1 MEPGLPGKQATT
13 REGDIMRKTAFLSL
27 ILLGLGVMVWA
38 QQPAGFKG
46 TRTVVLSEQAKIG
59 TQVLTAGE
67 YKVTHVMEG
76 AEHIMVFKQGK
87 QEYRVK
93 CNLEPLSA
101 KADATQVWYEPDANG
116 ARVLQAIVFRGD
128 TVRHVIAQ

>member
-1 MEPGLPGKQATT
+1 ML
-13 REGDIMRKTAFLSL
+13 
-27 ILLGLGVMVWA
+27 WA

-46 TRTVVLSEQAKIG
+46 TRTVVLTEKAKVG
-59 TQVLTAGE
+59 TQVLAAGE
-67 YKVTHVMEG
+67 YKVTHAMEG

-93 CNLEPLSA
+93 CNMEPLSA
-101 KADATQVWYEPDANG
+101 KAGADQFWYEPDG
-116 ARVLQAIVFRGD
+116 SGPRVLQAIVFRGD

>member
-1 MEPGLPGKQATT
+1 
-13 REGDIMRKTAFLSL
+13 MRKTALL
-27 ILLGLGVMVWA
+27 LLTLLGMGAMLWA
-38 QQPAGFKG
+38 QGAAGFKG
-46 TRTVVLSEQAKIG
+46 TRTVVLSEQAKVG

-93 CNLEPLSA
+93 CNMEPLQA
-101 KADATQVWYEPDANG
+101 KANNTQFFYRDDASGQ
-116 ARVLQAIVFRGD
+116 RVLEAMVFQGD
-128 TVRHVIAQ
+128 TVRHVVE

>member
-1 MEPGLPGKQATT
+1 
-13 REGDIMRKTAFLSL
+13 MRKTALL
-27 ILLGLGVMVWA
+27 LLTLLGMGAMLWA
-38 QQPAGFKG
+38 QGAAGFKG
-46 TRTVVLSEQAKIG
+46 TRTVVLSEQARVG

-93 CNLEPLSA
+93 CNLVPLNA
-101 KADATQVWYEPDANG
+101 KADNTQVWYEPDANG

-128 TVRHVIAQ
+128 TVRHEMAQ

>member
-1 MEPGLPGKQATT
+1 
-13 REGDIMRKTAFLSL
+13 MRKTAFLSL

-46 TRTVVLSEQAKIG
+46 TRAVVISEQAKVG
-59 TQVLTAGE
+59 TQALAAGE

-128 TVRHVIAQ
+128 TVRHVMAQ